1 VAQAE
6 RTDDELLT
14 STRRD
19 ASAFGLFYARH
30 ERIVFA
36 YFHRRTRD
44 VELAADLSAETFAAA
59 LYASRRFRPGPE
71 PAIAWLFGIARNV
84 LSRSL
89 ERQRVEQRARKRMR
103 MNPIVIED
111 GTLEAL
117 ERLYAGD
124 VLAGALDALP
134 ADQADA
140 VRARIV
146 HELGYDEIAAGLET
160 SEAVVRKRVS
170 RGLAQL
176 RESLEER

>member
-1 VAQAE
+1 VASAE
-6 RTDDELLT
+6 YSDEQLLT
-14 STRRD
+14 ATRRD
-19 ASAFGLFYARH
+19 SSAFGIFYARH

-44 VELAADLSAETFAAA
+44 VELAADLTAETFAAA
-59 LYASRRFRPGPE
+59 LYASRRFTPGPE

-89 ERQRVEQRARKRMR
+89 ERNRVEHRARKRMR

-111 GTLEAL
+111 GTVDAL

-124 VLAGALDALP
+124 VLAGALEALP
-134 ADQADA
+134 TDQAEA

-146 HELGYDEIAAGLET
+146 QELAYDEIAAGLQT

-176 RESLEER
+176 RETLEER